1 MLTKSKNS
9 IDSLIEKI
17 EIDLNKRF
25 VTLAKPLELGFLVK
39 QEGEYRQY
47 ILEIEKLQG
56 VATDRRVHLMVEHT
70 EGEFEFQSD
79 IV

>member
-39 QEGEYRQY
+39 QEGEYKQF

-56 VATDRRVHLMVEHT
+56 VATNRKLYLIVEYT
-70 EGEFEFQSD
+70 ESEFEFQSD